1 MKGLEPSTFCM
12 ASRRSSQLSY
22 IREGAD
28 YSPAASPPSCRTV
41 QRMLRDRA
49 ARAFRPSHAI
59 GTDRQKRGPLAP
71 MKWRRACASVDGEQ
85 PLPATRPRRGTE
97 SDWGTDMSREP
108 RKELPIG
115 GLPWA
120 GTTKDRLIAK
130 PTIETSPEIER
141 LVTPRR
147 RARQG
152 GRSGSRALPVL
163 RYADNVYG
171 YVRTIVR
178 DHHDAEDVTQQVFA
192 KLITAIAKY
201 EQRGVPFVAW
211 LLRMSHNAAV
221 DAIRSQRMTP
231 TAEIFDPDVATYE
244 DPPERARSLRTA
256 LAALPEDQREV
267 VVLRHVLGLSPVE
280 IAQQLGRSNSSVYG
294 LHHRGRRAMCA
305 KLERLDSV
313 PLTAARGRLP
323 VAA

>member
-1 MKGLEPSTFCM
+1 MG
-12 ASRRSSQLSY
+12 
-22 IREGAD
+22 D
-28 YSPAASPPSCRTV
+28 
-41 QRMLRDRA
+41 
-49 ARAFRPSHAI
+49 
-59 GTDRQKRGPLAP
+59 
-71 MKWRRACASVDGEQ
+71 
-85 PLPATRPRRGTE
+85 
-97 SDWGTDMSREP
+97 
-108 RKELPIG
+108 
-115 GLPWA
+115 LPWA
-120 GTTKDRLIAK
+120 GTTKDRLVAK
-130 PTIETSPEIER
+130 TTIETSPDIER
-141 LVTPRR
+141 LV
-147 RARQG
+147 
-152 GRSGSRALPVL
+152 SRAVARAKDGDREAVRYLYL

-201 EQRGVPFVAW
+201 EPRGVPFVAW

-244 DPPERARSLRTA
+244 DPSDRARSLRAA
-256 LAALPEDQREV
+256 LAALPDDQRQV

-280 IAQQLGRSNSSVYG
+280 IAQQLGRSSSSVYG
-294 LHHRGRRAMCA
+294 LHHRGRRALRD

-313 PLTAARGRLP
+313 PLTAARGRVA